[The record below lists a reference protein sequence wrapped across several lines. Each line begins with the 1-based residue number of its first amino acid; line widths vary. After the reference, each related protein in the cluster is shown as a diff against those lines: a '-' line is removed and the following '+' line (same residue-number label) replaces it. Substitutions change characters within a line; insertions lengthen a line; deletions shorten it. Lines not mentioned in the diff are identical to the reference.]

1 VWVVWIALRPAERR
15 GVPGQELAHARS
27 QIGSMQQ
34 ELKATQ
40 GVFGDNGSNG
50 VFGFEREQQES
61 ESASGRASP
70 GLEAARKRGALTGL
84 GLTKEVHM

>member
-1 VWVVWIALRPAERR
+1 MSHFQWLEFT
-15 GVPGQELAHARS
+15 E
-27 QIGSMQQ
+27 Q